1 MFGRG
6 QVVAF
11 MVHDPIGGCDGPF
24 RAGAFH
30 ELQTRARFDHALLDH
45 PDIPAC
51 EAGAFH
57 LYGQIFDLPA
67 TGEFP
72 AGLSGLRNLHDGR
85 AG

>member
-6 QVVAF
+6 QVVSF
-11 MVHDPIGGCDGPF
+11 MVHDPIGGRDRPF
-24 RAGAFH
+24 WAGAFH
-30 ELQTRARFDHALLDH
+30 ELQGRARFDRTFLDD

-57 LYGQIFDLPA
+57 LYRQIFDLPA
-67 TGEFP
+67 AGEFP

-85 AG
+85 TR